1 MINDDI
7 YYRGNVSVKVKTKN
21 KTIEIPLK
29 NSGTND
35 LFMLLLSAL
44 LWDKKITQKKKPNYI
59 FVDKNGVSL
68 GYGYITPP
76 VFITEQNITS
86 VLFTANIPYVDDMN
100 TDGLQITLRDGDKTL
115 LASVDLNTPI
125 SGAAGSQVLIEWK
138 MTLSNA

>member
-35 LFMLLLSAL
+35 LFILLLSAL
-44 LWDKKITQKKKPNYI
+44 LWGKKITQKKKPNYI

-86 VLFTANIPYVDDMN
+86 VLFTANVPYVDDMN